1 MSAQIAG
8 CEGKTYVIAGAGGRI
23 GRSLVTALLDK
34 GANVI
39 GLDKS
44 FASTRPRPTKPF
56 FEAQC
61 DLLDTHAVQNAI
73 EHGVKEFGRLD
84 GGVFAAYPRT
94 TRGFEDFE
102 NLSVEGLRDNLL
114 AHLGSH
120 LLFAQTILSS
130 AEGQSAL
137 SIVFLGSI
145 QGVSAPKFLHY
156 EGTNMSSPIEYTVA
170 KTSLVGAARWLSARY
185 GAAGHRFNVLSP
197 GGVVDGQPESFQ
209 KSYRSSTL
217 FKGLLDPT
225 DLANPIIFLLSGS
238 SSFITGQNLIVDD
251 GWSL

>member
-1 MSAQIAG
+1 MSAEDAG
-8 CEGKTYVIAGAGGRI
+8 CHGKTYVIAGAEGRI
-23 GRSLVTALLDK
+23 GQSLVKTLLAK

-44 FASTRPRPTKPF
+44 YTSSYLRSSESF

-61 DLLDTHAVQNAI
+61 DLLDALAVQDAI
-73 EHGVKEFGRLD
+73 KVGLQEFGRLD

-94 TRGFEDFE
+94 ARGFEDFE
-102 NLSVEGLRDNLL
+102 NLSAEGLKENLL
-114 AHLGSH
+114 SHLGSH
-120 LLFAQTILSS
+120 LLFAQSMLSS
-130 AEGQSAL
+130 AKDHRPL

-145 QGVSAPKFLHY
+145 QGVSAPKFRHY
-156 EGTNMSSPIEYTVA
+156 EGTRMSSPIEYTVA
-170 KTSLVGAARWLSARY
+170 KTSLIGAARWLSARY
-185 GAAGHRFNVLSP
+185 GDVGHRFNVLSP

-209 KSYRSSTL
+209 ENYRLSTL
-217 FKGLLDPT
+217 AKGLLDPT
-225 DLANPIIFLLSGS
+225 DLANPIIFLLSGN